1 MDTTTEEGRK
11 LFEAEYNALAEMVP
25 ELIKKEDMIYPH

>member
-11 LFEAEYNALAEMVP
+11 LFEAEYYALAEMVP
-25 ELIKKEDMIYPH
+25 EIVKKD